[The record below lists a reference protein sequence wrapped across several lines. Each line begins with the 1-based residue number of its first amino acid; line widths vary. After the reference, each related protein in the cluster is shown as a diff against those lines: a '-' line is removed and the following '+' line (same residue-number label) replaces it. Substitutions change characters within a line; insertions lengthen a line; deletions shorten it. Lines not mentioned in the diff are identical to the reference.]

1 MAIKKEKNK
10 SWLIIIG
17 FLILFLGI
25 SVITYYIASNKH
37 LDNLEDNALKE
48 FYIQEQEPNNNVES
62 NKEPEKEEVKE
73 QKKIEYIAVL
83 KIPKINLERG
93 LVDPNSY
100 LNNVNYNLEFI
111 KGSSMPDQENGNVII
126 AGHSGSA
133 RISYFRKLDQL
144 VIGDKASLNYRG
156 KVYNYKIVDIYDI
169 DKTGTAEIIRE
180 KNKSTLT
187 LVTCRHNTNRQIVV
201 ICELQYTN

>member
-1 MAIKKEKNK
+1 MEKSKRKNK
-10 SWLIIIG
+10 SWFILIG
-17 FLILFLGI
+17 SLLFLTG
-25 SVITYYIASNKH
+25 VGFIAYDYFSNKQI
-37 LDNLEDNALKE
+37 DNKEEQALEE
-48 FYIQEQEPNNNVES
+48 FYNIEEDIIEDTTIEPQKV
-62 NKEPEKEEVKE
+62 EEVKE
-73 QKKIEYIAVL
+73 QINYIAVL
-83 KIPKINLERG
+83 KIPKIDLERG

-144 VIGDKASLNYRG
+144 VIGDKASLNYKG

-187 LVTCRHNTNRQIVV
+187 LITCRHNTKKQIVV
-201 ICELQYTN
+201 IAELIK

>member
-1 MAIKKEKNK
+1 MEKSKRKNK
-10 SWLIIIG
+10 SWFILIG
-17 FLILFLGI
+17 SLLFLTGVGFI
-25 SVITYYIASNKH
+25 SYDYFSNKQI
-37 LDNLEDNALKE
+37 DNKEEQALEE
-48 FYIQEQEPNNNVES
+48 FYNIEEDIIDDTTIEPQKV
-62 NKEPEKEEVKE
+62 EEVKE
-73 QKKIEYIAVL
+73 QINYIAVL
-83 KIPKINLERG
+83 KIPKIGLERG

-111 KGSSMPDQENGNVII
+111 KCSSMPDQENGNVII

-144 VIGDKASLNYRG
+144 VIGDEASLNYKG

-169 DKTGTAEIIRE
+169 DKIGTAEIIRE

-187 LVTCRHNTNRQIVV
+187 LITCRHNTKKQIVV
-201 ICELQYTN
+201 IAELIK

>member
-1 MAIKKEKNK
+1 MEKSKRKNK
-10 SWLIIIG
+10 SWFILIG
-17 FLILFLGI
+17 SLLFLTGVGFI
-25 SVITYYIASNKH
+25 SYDYFSNKQI
-37 LDNLEDNALKE
+37 DNKEEQALEE
-48 FYIQEQEPNNNVES
+48 FYNIEEDIIEDTTIEPQKV
-62 NKEPEKEEVKE
+62 EEVKE
-73 QKKIEYIAVL
+73 QINYIAVL
-83 KIPKINLERG
+83 KIPKIGLERG

-144 VIGDKASLNYRG
+144 VIGDKASLNYKG

-180 KNKSTLT
+180 NNKSTLT
-187 LVTCRHNTNRQIVV
+187 LITCRHNTKKQIVV
-201 ICELQYTN
+201 IAELIK

>member
-1 MAIKKEKNK
+1 MEKSKRKNK
-10 SWLIIIG
+10 SWFILIG
-17 FLILFLGI
+17 SLLFLTGVGFI
-25 SVITYYIASNKH
+25 SYDYFSNKQI
-37 LDNLEDNALKE
+37 DNKEEQALEE
-48 FYIQEQEPNNNVES
+48 FYNIEEDIIEDTTIEPQKV
-62 NKEPEKEEVKE
+62 EEVKE
-73 QKKIEYIAVL
+73 QINYIAVL
-83 KIPKINLERG
+83 KIPKIGLERG

-144 VIGDKASLNYRG
+144 VIGDKASLNYKG
-156 KVYNYKIVDIYDI
+156 IVYNYKIVDIYDI

-187 LVTCRHNTNRQIVV
+187 LITCRHNTKKQIVV
-201 ICELQYTN
+201 IAELIK

>member
-1 MAIKKEKNK
+1 MEKSKRKNK
-10 SWLIIIG
+10 SWFILIG
-17 FLILFLGI
+17 SLLFLTGVSFI
-25 SVITYYIASNKH
+25 SYDYFSNKQI
-37 LDNLEDNALKE
+37 DNKEEQALEE
-48 FYIQEQEPNNNVES
+48 FYNIEEDIIEDTTIEPQKV
-62 NKEPEKEEVKE
+62 EEVKE
-73 QKKIEYIAVL
+73 QINYIAVL
-83 KIPKINLERG
+83 KIPKIGLERG

-144 VIGDKASLNYRG
+144 VIGDKASLNYKG

-169 DKTGTAEIIRE
+169 DKTGTAEIIRK

-187 LVTCRHNTNRQIVV
+187 LITCRHNTKKQIVV
-201 ICELQYTN
+201 IAELIK

>member
-83 KIPKINLERG
+83 KIPKINLEEV
-93 LVDPNSY
+93 L
-100 LNNVNYNLEFI
+100 LI
-111 KGSSMPDQENGNVII
+111 QTVI
-126 AGHSGSA
+126 
-133 RISYFRKLDQL
+133 
-144 VIGDKASLNYRG
+144 
-156 KVYNYKIVDIYDI
+156 
-169 DKTGTAEIIRE
+169 
-180 KNKSTLT
+180 
-187 LVTCRHNTNRQIVV
+187 
-201 ICELQYTN
+201 

>member
-1 MAIKKEKNK
+1 MEKSKRKNK
-10 SWLIIIG
+10 SWFILIG
-17 FLILFLGI
+17 SLLFLTGVVFI
-25 SVITYYIASNKH
+25 SYDYFSNKQI
-37 LDNLEDNALKE
+37 DNKEEQALEE
-48 FYIQEQEPNNNVES
+48 FYNIEEDIIEDTTIEPQKV
-62 NKEPEKEEVKE
+62 EEVKE
-73 QKKIEYIAVL
+73 QINYIAVL
-83 KIPKINLERG
+83 KIPKIGLERG

-144 VIGDKASLNYRG
+144 VIGDEASLNYKG

-187 LVTCRHNTNRQIVV
+187 LITCRHNTKKQIVV
-201 ICELQYTN
+201 IAELIK

>member
-1 MAIKKEKNK
+1 MEKSKRKNK
-10 SWLIIIG
+10 SWFILIG
-17 FLILFLGI
+17 SLLFLTGVGFI
-25 SVITYYIASNKH
+25 SYDYFSNKQI
-37 LDNLEDNALKE
+37 DNKEEQALEE
-48 FYIQEQEPNNNVES
+48 FYNIEEDIIEDTTIEPQKVE
-62 NKEPEKEEVKE
+62 KVKE
-73 QKKIEYIAVL
+73 QINYIAVL
-83 KIPKINLERG
+83 KIPKIGLERG

-144 VIGDKASLNYRG
+144 VIGDKASLNYKG

-187 LVTCRHNTNRQIVV
+187 LITCRHNTKKQIVV
-201 ICELQYTN
+201 IAELIK

>member
-100 LNNVNYNLEFI
+100 LNNINYNVQIL
-111 KGSSMPDQENGNVII
+111 KNSAMPDQRFGNVML
-126 AGHSGSA
+126 AAHSGNA
-133 RISYFRKLDQL
+133 RISYFRHS
-144 VIGDKASLNYRG
+144 GKAQ
-156 KVYNYKIVDIYDI
+156 
-169 DKTGTAEIIRE
+169 IIRN
-180 KNKSTLT
+180 KNASTLT

>member
-1 MAIKKEKNK
+1 MEKLKRKNK
-10 SWLIIIG
+10 SWFILIG
-17 FLILFLGI
+17 SLLFLTGVGFI
-25 SVITYYIASNKH
+25 SYDYFSNKQI
-37 LDNLEDNALKE
+37 DNKEEQALEE
-48 FYIQEQEPNNNVES
+48 FYNIEEDIIEDTTIEPQKV
-62 NKEPEKEEVKE
+62 EEVKE
-73 QKKIEYIAVL
+73 QINYIAVL
-83 KIPKINLERG
+83 KIPKIGLERG

-144 VIGDKASLNYRG
+144 VIGDKASLNYKG

-187 LVTCRHNTNRQIVV
+187 LITCRHNTKKQIVV
-201 ICELQYTN
+201 IAELIK

>member
-1 MAIKKEKNK
+1 MEKSKRKNK
-10 SWLIIIG
+10 SWFIIIG
-17 FLILFLGI
+17 SLLFLAGI
-25 SVITYYIASNKH
+25 SLVSYDHFSNKQ
-37 LDNLEDNALKE
+37 LDTKEKQALEE
-48 FYIQEQEPNNNVES
+48 FYNIEEDTEGDNTEEPQ
-62 NKEPEKEEVKE
+62 KQEEVKE
-73 QKKIEYIAVL
+73 QVKVNYIAVL

-100 LNNVNYNLEFI
+100 LNNVKYNLQWI
-111 KGSSMPDQENGNVII
+111 DGSSMPDQENGNVII

-133 RISYFRKLDQL
+133 RISYFRKLDKL
-144 VIGDKASLNYRG
+144 AIGDEAFIDYKG

-187 LVTCRHNTNRQIVV
+187 LITCRHNTKKQIVV
-201 ICELQYTN
+201 ICELES

>member
-1 MAIKKEKNK
+1 MEKSKRKNK
-10 SWLIIIG
+10 SWFIIIG
-17 FLILFLGI
+17 SLLFLTGI
-25 SVITYYIASNKH
+25 GFISYDYFSNKQI
-37 LDNLEDNALKE
+37 DNKEEQALEE
-48 FYIQEQEPNNNVES
+48 FYNIEEDIIEDTTVEPQKV
-62 NKEPEKEEVKE
+62 EEVKE
-73 QKKIEYIAVL
+73 QINYIAVL
-83 KIPKINLERG
+83 KIPKICLERG

-126 AGHSGSA
+126 VGHSGSA

-144 VIGDKASLNYRG
+144 VIGDEASINYKG

-187 LVTCRHNTNRQIVV
+187 LITCRHNTKKQIVV
-201 ICELQYTN
+201 IAELIK

>member
-1 MAIKKEKNK
+1 MEKSKRKNK
-10 SWLIIIG
+10 SWFILIG
-17 FLILFLGI
+17 SLLFLTGVGFI
-25 SVITYYIASNKH
+25 SYDYFSNKQI
-37 LDNLEDNALKE
+37 DNKEEQALEE
-48 FYIQEQEPNNNVES
+48 FYNIEEDIIEDTTIEPQKV
-62 NKEPEKEEVKE
+62 EEVKE
-73 QKKIEYIAVL
+73 HINYIAVL
-83 KIPKINLERG
+83 KIPKIGLERG

-144 VIGDKASLNYRG
+144 VIGDKASLNYKG

-187 LVTCRHNTNRQIVV
+187 LITCRHNTKKQIVV
-201 ICELQYTN
+201 IAELIK

>member
-1 MAIKKEKNK
+1 MEKSKRKNK
-10 SWLIIIG
+10 SWFILIG
-17 FLILFLGI
+17 SLLFLTGVGFI
-25 SVITYYIASNKH
+25 SYDYFSNKQI
-37 LDNLEDNALKE
+37 DNKEEQALEE
-48 FYIQEQEPNNNVES
+48 FYNIEEDIIEDTTIEPQKV
-62 NKEPEKEEVKE
+62 EEVKE
-73 QKKIEYIAVL
+73 QINYIAVL
-83 KIPKINLERG
+83 KIPKIGLERG

-111 KGSSMPDQENGNVII
+111 RGSSMPDQENGNVII

-144 VIGDKASLNYRG
+144 VIGDKASLNYKG

-187 LVTCRHNTNRQIVV
+187 LITCRHNTKKQIVV
-201 ICELQYTN
+201 IAELIK

>member
-1 MAIKKEKNK
+1 MEKSKRKNK
-10 SWLIIIG
+10 SWFILIGSLLFLTGIG
-17 FLILFLGI
+17 FI
-25 SVITYYIASNKH
+25 SYDYFSNKQI
-37 LDNLEDNALKE
+37 DNKEEQALEE
-48 FYIQEQEPNNNVES
+48 FYNIEEDIIEDTTIEPQKV
-62 NKEPEKEEVKE
+62 EEVKE
-73 QKKIEYIAVL
+73 QINYIAVL
-83 KIPKINLERG
+83 KIPKIGLERG

-144 VIGDKASLNYRG
+144 VIGDKASLNYKG

-187 LVTCRHNTNRQIVV
+187 LITCRHNTKKQIVV
-201 ICELQYTN
+201 IAELIK

>member
-1 MAIKKEKNK
+1 MEKSKRKNK
-10 SWLIIIG
+10 SWFILIG
-17 FLILFLGI
+17 SLLFLTGVGFI
-25 SVITYYIASNKH
+25 SYDYFSNKQI
-37 LDNLEDNALKE
+37 DNKEEQALEE
-48 FYIQEQEPNNNVES
+48 FYNIEEDIIEDTTIEPQKV
-62 NKEPEKEEVKE
+62 EEVKE
-73 QKKIEYIAVL
+73 QINYIAVL
-83 KIPKINLERG
+83 KIPKIGLERG

-144 VIGDKASLNYRG
+144 VIGDKASLNYKG

-187 LVTCRHNTNRQIVV
+187 LITCRHNTKKQIVV
-201 ICELQYTN
+201 IAELIK

>member
-1 MAIKKEKNK
+1 MEKSKRKNK
-10 SWLIIIG
+10 SWFILISS
-17 FLILFLGI
+17 LLFLTGVSFI
-25 SVITYYIASNKH
+25 SYDYFSNKQI
-37 LDNLEDNALKE
+37 DNKEEQALEE
-48 FYIQEQEPNNNVES
+48 FYNIEEDIIEDTTIEPQKV
-62 NKEPEKEEVKE
+62 EEVKE
-73 QKKIEYIAVL
+73 QINYIAVL
-83 KIPKINLERG
+83 KIPKIGLERG

-144 VIGDKASLNYRG
+144 VIGDKASLNYKG

-180 KNKSTLT
+180 KNKDTLT
-187 LVTCRHNTNRQIVV
+187 LITCRHNTKKQIVV
-201 ICELQYTN
+201 IAELIK

>member
-1 MAIKKEKNK
+1 MAVKKEKNK

>member
-1 MAIKKEKNK
+1 MEKSKRKNK
-10 SWLIIIG
+10 SWFIIIG
-17 FLILFLGI
+17 SLLFLAGI
-25 SVITYYIASNKH
+25 SLVSYDYFSNKQ
-37 LDNLEDNALKE
+37 LDNKEEQALEEFYNIEEDTVEDNTE
-48 FYIQEQEPNNNVES
+48 EPQ
-62 NKEPEKEEVKE
+62 KQEEVKE
-73 QKKIEYIAVL
+73 QVKVNYIAVL

-100 LNNVNYNLEFI
+100 LNNVKYNLQWI
-111 KGSSMPDQENGNVII
+111 DGSSMPDEENGNVII

-133 RISYFRKLDQL
+133 RISYFRKLDKL
-144 VIGDKASLNYRG
+144 AIGDEASIDYKG

-187 LVTCRHNTNRQIVV
+187 LITCRHNTKKQIVV
-201 ICELQYTN
+201 ICELES

>member
-1 MAIKKEKNK
+1 MEKSKRKNK
-10 SWLIIIG
+10 SWFILIG
-17 FLILFLGI
+17 SLLFLTGVGFI
-25 SVITYYIASNKH
+25 SYDYFSNKQI
-37 LDNLEDNALKE
+37 DNKEEQALEE
-48 FYIQEQEPNNNVES
+48 FYNIEEDIIEDTTIEPQKV
-62 NKEPEKEEVKE
+62 EEVKE
-73 QKKIEYIAVL
+73 QINYIAVL
-83 KIPKINLERG
+83 KIPKIGLERG

-144 VIGDKASLNYRG
+144 VIGDKASLNYKG

-169 DKTGTAEIIRE
+169 DKTETAEIIRE

-187 LVTCRHNTNRQIVV
+187 LITCRHNTKKQIVV
-201 ICELQYTN
+201 IAELIK

>member
-1 MAIKKEKNK
+1 MEKSKRKNK
-10 SWLIIIG
+10 SWFIIIG
-17 FLILFLGI
+17 SLLFLTGI
-25 SVITYYIASNKH
+25 GFISYDYFSNKQI
-37 LDNLEDNALKE
+37 DNEEEQALEE
-48 FYIQEQEPNNNVES
+48 FYNIEEDIIEDTPVEPQKV
-62 NKEPEKEEVKE
+62 EEVKE
-73 QKKIEYIAVL
+73 QINYIAVL
-83 KIPKINLERG
+83 KIPKIGLERG

-144 VIGDKASLNYRG
+144 VIGDEASINYKG

-169 DKTGTAEIIRE
+169 DKIGTAEIIRE

-187 LVTCRHNTNRQIVV
+187 LITCRHNTKKQIVV
-201 ICELQYTN
+201 IAELIK

>member
-1 MAIKKEKNK
+1 MEKSKRKNK
-10 SWLIIIG
+10 SWFILIG
-17 FLILFLGI
+17 SLLFLTGVGFI
-25 SVITYYIASNKH
+25 SYDYFSNKQI
-37 LDNLEDNALKE
+37 DNEEEQALEE
-48 FYIQEQEPNNNVES
+48 FYNIEEDIIEDTTIEPQKV
-62 NKEPEKEEVKE
+62 EEVKE
-73 QKKIEYIAVL
+73 QINYIAVL
-83 KIPKINLERG
+83 KIPKIGLERG

-144 VIGDKASLNYRG
+144 VIGDKASLNYKG

-180 KNKSTLT
+180 KNISTLT
-187 LVTCRHNTNRQIVV
+187 LITCRHNTKKQIVV
-201 ICELQYTN
+201 IAELIK

>member
-1 MAIKKEKNK
+1 M
-10 SWLIIIG
+10 
-17 FLILFLGI
+17 
-25 SVITYYIASNKH
+25 
-37 LDNLEDNALKE
+37 
-48 FYIQEQEPNNNVES
+48 
-62 NKEPEKEEVKE
+62 KE
-73 QKKIEYIAVL
+73 QINYIAVL
-83 KIPKINLERG
+83 KIPKIGLERG

-144 VIGDKASLNYRG
+144 VIGDKASLNYKG

-169 DKTGTAEIIRE
+169 DKTGKAEIIRE

-187 LVTCRHNTNRQIVV
+187 LITCRHNTKKQIVV
-201 ICELQYTN
+201 IAELIK

>member
-1 MAIKKEKNK
+1 MEKSKRKNK
-10 SWLIIIG
+10 SWFILIG
-17 FLILFLGI
+17 SLLFLTGVGFI
-25 SVITYYIASNKH
+25 SYDYFSNKQI
-37 LDNLEDNALKE
+37 DNKEEQALEE
-48 FYIQEQEPNNNVES
+48 FYNIEEDIIDDTTIEPQKV
-62 NKEPEKEEVKE
+62 EEVKE
-73 QKKIEYIAVL
+73 QINYIAVL
-83 KIPKINLERG
+83 KIPKIGLERG

-144 VIGDKASLNYRG
+144 VIGDEASLNYKG

-169 DKTGTAEIIRE
+169 DKIGTAEIIRE

-187 LVTCRHNTNRQIVV
+187 LITCRHNTKKQIVV
-201 ICELQYTN
+201 IAELIK

>member
-1 MAIKKEKNK
+1 MEKSKRKNK
-10 SWLIIIG
+10 SWFILIGSLLFLTGIG
-17 FLILFLGI
+17 FI
-25 SVITYYIASNKH
+25 SYDYFSNKQI
-37 LDNLEDNALKE
+37 DNKEEQALEE
-48 FYIQEQEPNNNVES
+48 FYNIEEDIIEDTTIEPQKV
-62 NKEPEKEEVKE
+62 EEVKE
-73 QKKIEYIAVL
+73 QINYIAVL
-83 KIPKINLERG
+83 KIPKIGLERG

-144 VIGDKASLNYRG
+144 VIGDKASLNYKG

-169 DKTGTAEIIRE
+169 DKTGKADIIRE

-187 LVTCRHNTNRQIVV
+187 LITCRHNTKKQIVV
-201 ICELQYTN
+201 IAELIK

>member
-111 KGSSMPDQENGNVII
+111 KGSSMPDQEHGNVII